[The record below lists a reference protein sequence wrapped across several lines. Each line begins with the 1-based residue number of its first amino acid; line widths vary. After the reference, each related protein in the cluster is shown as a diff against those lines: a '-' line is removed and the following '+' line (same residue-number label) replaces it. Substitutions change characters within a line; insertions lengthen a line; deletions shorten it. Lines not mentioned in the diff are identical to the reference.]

1 MGETTRLRSR
11 AEAEIEAHFE
21 AMIAGAPRAEQAWR
35 SAAFDTFR
43 REGLPSRRN
52 EQWHY
57 TDLRRL
63 LDAPSPAQAAAA
75 SAAPFGAEIEAT
87 LIEVTAA
94 GDAIAP
100 RKLPKGV
107 AVSTLRD
114 AWMTGDELN
123 RIVAYAGAEND
134 SVVALNTAFAEH
146 GVVID
151 IAANCRLDRP
161 IHLRFGAQGGAAQYA
176 RVILRVGAGAEATLI
191 SSHVEREGSHP
202 CNTLVEI
209 RAGKNAKVEHVRVGL
224 SGAASRALSTLAVS
238 LHEGTELTSFNL
250 MIGGALNRHQIFAR
264 FDGEGGRLTLSG
276 ATLLR
281 DAQHADTTLVVDHA
295 APNCVSRERFKH
307 IVDGQATGVYQGK
320 IIVRPGAQKTDG
332 GMKSDAILLGPEARM
347 HNKPELEIF
356 ADDVVCGHGAT
367 CGALDDDQLFYLRAR
382 GLPKAE
388 AETLLLEAFAGEAIE
403 TVSHEG
409 LREALARAVSDWLGR
424 RSS

>member
-1 MGETTRLRSR
+1 MGETTKLRTR
-11 AEAEIEAHFE
+11 AESEIEAQFE
-21 AMIAGAPRAEQAWR
+21 AMIAGAPRAEQGWR
-35 SAAFDTFR
+35 RAAFDVFL

-57 TDLRRL
+57 TDLRRML
-63 LDAPSPAQAAAA
+63 ETPAPKGAAPS
-75 SAAPFGAEIEAT
+75 SRAPFAAGIAAT
-87 LIEVTAA
+87 VIEVDAT
-94 GDAIAP
+94 GDAVSRP
-100 RKLPKGV
+100 SVRGV
-107 AVSTLRD
+107 SVSTLRD

-123 RIVAYAGAEND
+123 RIVAYAGAAND
-134 SVVALNTAFAEH
+134 AVVALNTAFAEH

-151 IAANCRLDRP
+151 VAANCKLDKP
-161 IHLRFGAQGGAAQYA
+161 IHLRFGGQGVAAPYS
-176 RVILRVGAGAEATLI
+176 RVILRVGAGAEVTLI
-191 SSHVEREGSHP
+191 SSHAEREGAHP

-209 RAGKNAKVEHVRVGL
+209 RAGRNAKVEHVRVGL
-224 SGAASRALSTLAVS
+224 TGEAARALSTLAVA

-250 MIGGALNRHQIFAR
+250 MVGGALNRHQIFAR
-264 FDGEGGRLTLSG
+264 FDGEGAKLMLSG

-281 DAQHADTTLVVDHA
+281 GGQHADTTLVVDHA

-307 IVDGQATGVYQGK
+307 IVDGEATGAYQGK

-332 GMKSDAILLGPEARM
+332 GMKSDAILLGPDARM
-347 HNKPELEIF
+347 YNKPELEIF

-367 CGALDDDQLFYLRAR
+367 VGALDEEQLFYLRAR

-409 LREALARAVSDWLGR
+409 VREALAEVVSSWLEGR
-424 RSS
+424 GP